1 MVKIALIT
9 GITGQDG
16 AYLAKSLLEKNYRV
30 YGLSRAQNPD
40 LSNLKYLGIENQVEV
55 NQCDLLNAEETKEKI
70 ANLRPA
76 EIYNL
81 SAQSS
86 VDYSFRQPAET
97 MTYNVNSVI
106 NLLEAVRQ
114 IDKNIKFYQ
123 ATSCEI
129 YGHGNA
135 LPVDETS
142 PLFPSSPYGVSKAGG
157 HLLVRNYRETYGL
170 YCASGI
176 LFNHESHLR
185 RPEFFI
191 RRLIRTAQAIAK
203 GGDEYVYLGQ
213 ADNRRDFGWS
223 PDYVEAMHLM
233 LQQATPEDY
242 IICSGR
248 SVSIREIAEY
258 VLTKFNLST
267 TRIKIDEKLFRSPNI
282 PDLYGDPTKAREK
295 LGWKYDKNFFEVLDI
310 LIEEELTDKTQ

>member
-1 MVKIALIT
+1 MAKTALIT

-16 AYLAKSLLEKNYRV
+16 AYLAKLLLEKGYRI
-30 YGLSRAQNPD
+30 YGFSRLQNPD
-40 LSNLKYLGIENQVEV
+40 LSNLKYLKIENQVEV
-55 NQCDLLNAEETKEKI
+55 KQGNLLSAKETKEKI
-70 ANLRPA
+70 ADLKPQ

-97 MTYNVNSVI
+97 MTDNVNSVI
-106 NLLEAVRQ
+106 NLLEAIRQ
-114 IDKNIKFYQ
+114 TDREIKFYQ

-129 YGHGNA
+129 YGQGNT
-135 LPVDETS
+135 LPITETS
-142 PLFPSSPYGVSKAGG
+142 PLSPSSPYGVSKAAG
-157 HLLVRNYRETYGL
+157 HLLVGNYRQTYGL

-176 LFNHESHLR
+176 LFNHESPLR

-191 RRLIRTAQAIAK
+191 RRLIRTARNIRDGA
-203 GGDEYVYLGQ
+203 DEYLYLGQ

-223 PDYVEAMHLM
+223 PDYVEAMRLM

-258 VLTKFNLST
+258 VLTKFNLPT

-295 LGWKYDKNFFEVLDI
+295 LGWKYDKSFFEVLDI
-310 LIEEELTDKTQ
+310 LIEEELEHRL